1 MVTTRPR
8 TLLVQ
13 ASRSGQTLHAA
24 PNQALPPPR
33 RAGRIATVTRA
44 GQVTVWACR
53 STRNWSLAN
62 RPPGAAG
69 SWVVTIGASPW
80 VSIQARWVPVP

>member
-24 PNQALPPPR
+24 PNQALPPR

-44 GQVTVWACR
+44 GQVTV
-53 STRNWSLAN
+53 
-62 RPPGAAG
+62 
-69 SWVVTIGASPW
+69 
-80 VSIQARWVPVP
+80 